1 MKLFTIIKKD
11 SSRVKRKN
19 FQLIKN
25 NTQLWEWTI
34 KRLQKDNEIFINTDS
49 EDILEKIKP
58 YKNLIG
64 IRRSQKHVDWE
75 LKSAT
80 LGSPVEDMYLDFC
93 ENYVADKNEI
103 VCLFHVTSPFIS
115 YSSILKASKY
125 LQKGYDSVQ
134 SVKAIYDFAFSL
146 KKDQIIPINYD
157 PSKIQRTQDLEPIY
171 LSLGAFF
178 ISYAKTVIK
187 SKKRVSGRVFNYC
200 LNALESQEIDNND
213 ELNLV
218 QFIAKSLDK
227 DLS

>member
-1 MKLFTIIKKD
+1 M
-11 SSRVKRKN
+11 
-19 FQLIKN
+19 
-25 NTQLWEWTI
+25 
-34 KRLQKDNEIFINTDS
+34 
-49 EDILEKIKP
+49 
-58 YKNLIG
+58 
-64 IRRSQKHVDWE
+64 DWE
-75 LKSAT
+75 LKSAN

-115 YSSILKASKY
+115 YDSILKASKY

-146 KKDQIIPINYD
+146 QKDQIIPINYD

-187 SKKRVSGRVFNYC
+187 SKKSF
-200 LNALESQEIDNND
+200 
-213 ELNLV
+213 
-218 QFIAKSLDK
+218 
-227 DLS
+227 